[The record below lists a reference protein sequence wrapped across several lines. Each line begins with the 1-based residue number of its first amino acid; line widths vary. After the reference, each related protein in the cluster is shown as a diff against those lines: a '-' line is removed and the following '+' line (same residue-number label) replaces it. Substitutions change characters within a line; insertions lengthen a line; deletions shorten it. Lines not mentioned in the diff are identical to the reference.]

1 MNQDMFVEYQ
11 PYIFLAIGLIV
22 LAISVF
28 WVSEK
33 SKLKQTGILVK
44 GIVFEQGVDKNY
56 NHSFDNSSVKDKI
69 VIRFVTQNQE
79 SITGII
85 KQYFAIF
92 YTRQYKTGETVEV
105 YYDKDNPSNFYVDS
119 KQSDF
124 LGRLIGS
131 LAGLIFVLFALYKI
145 FL

>member
-85 KQYFAIF
+85 KQDFAIF

-105 YYDKDNPSNFYVDS
+105 YYDKDNPSNFYVAS